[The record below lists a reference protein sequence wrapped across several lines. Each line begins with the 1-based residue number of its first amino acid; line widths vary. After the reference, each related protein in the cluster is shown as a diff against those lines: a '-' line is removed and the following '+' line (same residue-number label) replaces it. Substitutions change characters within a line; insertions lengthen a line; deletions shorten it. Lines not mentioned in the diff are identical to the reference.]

1 MASEI
6 VSPQEFGE
14 LGELALE
21 LNGRETLTREDCFD
35 AFLDWCSGRGIEL
48 WPHQEEALMA
58 LMMGDHVVLG
68 TPTGSGKSLVAL
80 GMHFMA
86 VARGET
92 SYYTAPIKAL
102 VSEKFF
108 DLVDLFGRDLVG
120 MLTGDV
126 QINPD
131 APIVCCT
138 AEILAN
144 RALAEGDGA
153 DISKI
158 GRASCRERV

>member
-68 TPTGSGKSLVAL
+68 MPTRSRPKRSTRSKN
-80 GMHFMA
+80 FSD
-86 VARGET
+86 T
-92 SYYTAPIKAL
+92 
-102 VSEKFF
+102 
-108 DLVDLFGRDLVG
+108 
-120 MLTGDV
+120 
-126 QINPD
+126 
-131 APIVCCT
+131 
-138 AEILAN
+138 
-144 RALAEGDGA
+144 RALMGA
-153 DISKI
+153 
-158 GRASCRERV
+158 V